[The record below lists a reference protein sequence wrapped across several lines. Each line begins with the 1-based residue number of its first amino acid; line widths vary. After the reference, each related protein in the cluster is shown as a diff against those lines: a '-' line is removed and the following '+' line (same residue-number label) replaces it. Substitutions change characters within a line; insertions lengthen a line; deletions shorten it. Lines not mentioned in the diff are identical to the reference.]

1 MSKKTK
7 LAVFDIDG
15 TIFRKNLAFELIN
28 ELAWKGVF
36 KKEQFEEPS
45 IFPFEEI
52 VVFSKKPFIV
62 ETDGNVSKEI
72 KVKIKL
78 AKSRIEMVV
87 GKERKF

>member
-1 MSKKTK
+1 VVHPQDGK
-7 LAVFDIDG
+7 LE
-15 TIFRKNLAFELIN
+15 AFLRPVVK
-28 ELAWKGVF
+28 KGVF

-52 VVFSKKPFIV
+52 IVSSRKPFVV
-62 ETDGNVSKEI
+62 ETDGNISKEI